1 MQIKTIP
8 VGYMGVNCY
17 LLVDEPQ
24 KKGVI
29 FDPGTATEELCRV
42 ISEEFAAIEWVGIL
56 LTHGHFDHIDGVQAI
71 HELTGAPVMIH
82 RGDGDML
89 GDNRKNLADI
99 FGCSCAPCKWDRLLT
114 EETLEVGGLRLR
126 VLSTPGHSPGSV
138 CYLLEEAGV
147 MFSGDTLF
155 ENSIGR
161 TDMPGASVRDMVQTL
176 RMLKEMPENYR
187 VLPGHGD
194 ATTLQREREQNP
206 WLAQV

>member
-1 MQIKTIP
+1 MRIETIS

-17 LLVDEPQ
+17 LLMDEDN

-29 FDPGTATEELCRV
+29 LDPGTATEELRRAV
-42 ISEEFAAIEWVGIL
+42 TETFSGIEWVGIL
-56 LTHGHFDHIDGVQAI
+56 LTHGHFDHIDGVQTM

-82 RGDGDML
+82 KGDGGML
-89 GDNRKNLADI
+89 GDNRKNLAEI
-99 FGCSCAPCKWDRLLT
+99 FGCTCNFCQWDRLLE
-114 EETLEVGGLRLR
+114 EETLEIGDLRLR

-138 CYLLEEAGV
+138 CYLLENEGV

-161 TDMPGASVRDMVQTL
+161 TDMPGASVQEMVQTL
-176 RMLKEMPENYR
+176 RMLKAWPGDYR

-206 WLAQV
+206 WLARV